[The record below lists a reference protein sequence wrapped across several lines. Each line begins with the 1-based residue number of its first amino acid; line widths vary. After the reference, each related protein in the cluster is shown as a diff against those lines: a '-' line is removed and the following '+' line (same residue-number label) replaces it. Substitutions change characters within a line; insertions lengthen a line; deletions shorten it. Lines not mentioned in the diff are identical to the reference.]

1 MNLGTFLNFKF
12 SLFAVLLQVFEARVE
27 RTYYTL
33 EPSQPELRAVTYI
46 VAFMYSMCKYE
57 YVHVQCSTHLIHPC
71 HQTDP
76 ILYLNSNFYIFLIK
90 H

>member
-33 EPSQPELRAVTYI
+33 EPSQPELRAVILLHLQY
-46 VAFMYSMCKYE
+46 VLCKYE